1 MAYEG
6 EVLTYSPANLDFS
19 VVYAVIVSG
28 TFVNPCGHALLPL
41 RRLPS
46 PEEGSGCIDIAM
58 SKSRLEASL
67 FGPKNGVHL
76 ILQLPTMGTVQ
87 ISGESGPTWRTTLAV
102 RDAGER
108 AWRLP
113 RQSSWPRDLGP
124 GAINDLTRL
133 SRSLKRSAKVAPE
146 A

>member
-46 PEEGSGCIDIAM
+46 PEEGSGCIDIGM

-76 ILQLPTMGTVQ
+76 IHPGCQR
-87 ISGESGPTWRTTLAV
+87 GESLEAGGTRT
-102 RDAGER
+102 GS
-108 AWRLP
+108 RL
-113 RQSSWPRDLGP
+113 
-124 GAINDLTRL
+124 
-133 SRSLKRSAKVAPE
+133 
-146 A
+146 